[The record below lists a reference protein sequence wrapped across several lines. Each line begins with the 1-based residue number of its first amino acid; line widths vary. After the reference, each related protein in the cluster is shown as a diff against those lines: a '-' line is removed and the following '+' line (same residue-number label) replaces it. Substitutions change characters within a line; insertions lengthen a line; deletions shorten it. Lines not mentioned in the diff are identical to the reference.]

1 MQTFALA
8 GHPIGTHVRASIV
21 STATGTDFGKRNGH
35 ETRIDRCDIAIAP
48 LAPRSLDRTVPARE
62 QNMLIIILGTVLG
75 LLMVALVIYA
85 RSKTSGS
92 ATNALIEFF
101 RRRHSR
107 K

>member
-1 MQTFALA
+1 
-8 GHPIGTHVRASIV
+8 
-21 STATGTDFGKRNGH
+21 
-35 ETRIDRCDIAIAP
+35 
-48 LAPRSLDRTVPARE
+48 
-62 QNMLIIILGTVLG
+62 MLIIILGTVLG